1 MSFLRRHT
9 PLPMGPPRVHERRQS
24 TASESST
31 PGLPWRPEDEKF
43 PKTKRTLHTGPK
55 HVALSAPPSGG
66 AARVSTHFVT
76 TTRKQKLR
84 YLHRTLKP
92 R

>member
-43 PKTKRTLHTGPK
+43 PKTKRTLHT
-55 HVALSAPPSGG
+55 VSQSVSYFTVTVFTGG
-66 AARVSTHFVT
+66 DPGEN
-76 TTRKQKLR
+76 R
-84 YLHRTLKP
+84 Y
-92 R
+92 